1 MSEIAA
7 GLETFD
13 RVDGLLSLRYAAAL
27 ASDPIRAMQQVYS
40 RHGRLIE
47 FRPPLHRTIGI
58 RRFVF
63 AVGPR
68 FNQAVF
74 NNPAVFRSSGLMLK
88 GPRASAQRR
97 VRHGLVTMNG
107 AQHAHYRKL
116 IQPSL
121 RRARMD
127 GLASAI
133 AAVVDAE
140 LGNWPVGQKVDLWA
154 LCRRLAQRASLAVL
168 FQSSG
173 CAALAEAEQS
183 TDLINRHLTM
193 GALATVRGCPINV
206 PYLPYSRYLQHAE
219 RTEAQLVRWA
229 KGREG
234 RTDSEDM
241 ISLVLNTLNEIG
253 QPISDGAIGGHVFTL
268 LAATY
273 ETCQSVLTW
282 LLFML
287 AQHPRASASL
297 LDETENLSL
306 EGADLVERMERCTWL
321 DAVVKEA
328 MRILPPV
335 PMQIRAA
342 IQDTALDGC
351 VVEKQT
357 RVILSPFLTNRL
369 PELYPDADRFLPER
383 WQTIDP
389 NQFEYLVFSAGPRT
403 CPGYRFATNFLKVT
417 LTQIIRRFRISIVER
432 AQVDYRVTI
441 TTIPRRS
448 IPAIIYPQDRNFAA
462 SPVTGNIRNLVRF
475 DAERSRYRSGGKID

>member
-1 MSEIAA
+1 MTMCEI
-7 GLETFD
+7 GPGPKNFD
-13 RVDGLLSLRYAAAL
+13 RVEGLLTFRYATAL
-27 ASDPIRAMQQVYS
+27 ASNPIRAMQQVYL
-40 RHGRLIE
+40 RHGPLIE
-47 FRPPLHRTIGI
+47 IRPPLHRTIGI

-68 FNQAVF
+68 FNRAVF
-74 NNPAVFRSSGLMLK
+74 GNPAVFRSSGLMLK
-88 GPRASAQRR
+88 GPRRSAQRR

-121 RRARMD
+121 RRARID

-140 LGNWPVGQKVDLWA
+140 LGSWPVRQKVDLWQ
-154 LCRRLAQRASLAVL
+154 LCRRVAQRVSLAVL

-183 TDLINRHLTM
+183 TDFINRHLTM
-193 GALATVRGCPINV
+193 GALATVRGCPINL
-206 PYLPYSRYLQHAE
+206 PGLPYNRYLEHAR
-219 RTEAQLVRWA
+219 RTEAHLVRWA

-234 RTDSEDM
+234 QTDGEDM
-241 ISLVLNTLNEIG
+241 ISLVLNTPNEFG
-253 QPISDGAIGGHVFTL
+253 QPISEMAIGGHVFTL

-287 AQHPRASASL
+287 AQHPHASADL
-297 LDETENLSL
+297 LDETESLSL
-306 EGADLVERMERCTWL
+306 EGADLVERLERCTWL
-321 DAVVKEA
+321 DAVVKES

-342 IQDTALDGC
+342 IEDTVLEGC
-351 VVEKQT
+351 VIEKQT

-369 PELYPDADRFLPER
+369 PELYPHADRFLPER

-403 CPGYRFATNFLKVT
+403 CPGYRFATNLLKVA
-417 LTQIIRRFRISIVER
+417 LAQIIRRFRISIVER
-432 AQVDYRVTI
+432 AEVDYRVTI
-441 TTIPRRS
+441 TTIPRRG
-448 IPAIIYPQDRNFAA
+448 IPAIIYPQDRKFAA
-462 SPVTGNIRNLVRF
+462 SPVRGNIANLVRF
-475 DAERSRYRSGGKID
+475 DAE